1 MVLNHVDRLDFAM
14 KKGHGGHLLFA
25 KAQGQ
30 RQQQQMG
37 PTYNLSRFEQQL
49 IEKAAKEAKEEKAKK
64 FSSEKSFRTADT
76 DEELKFEDA
85 SEEANEQEDVFNL
98 FNEEIEVPKMTRKRS
113 VNVYT
118 ERVVRLLRRKLQDI
132 DRFSGLTGVRMVSFE
147 LESSD
152 SSFFSPDSD
161 QTLHSHRS
169 QV

>member
-1 MVLNHVDRLDFAM
+1 M
-14 KKGHGGHLLFA
+14 
-25 KAQGQ
+25 
-30 RQQQQMG
+30 
-37 PTYNLSRFEQQL
+37 
-49 IEKAAKEAKEEKAKK
+49 
-64 FSSEKSFRTADT
+64 
-76 DEELKFEDA
+76 
-85 SEEANEQEDVFNL
+85 